1 MIGTWRWNAIGAT
14 ALAALIFLLSV
25 GSNPLATAGIRTGI
39 AFAVTF
45 AVLFAIRW
53 MLGQALA
60 SNAAT
65 ASQEAEAAAASE
77 EAGKGQRF
85 DAVTPDDVPADNAE
99 LELEFTPLAPP
110 KFAKTDTPIDPE
122 LLAQALRHMSDK

>member
-1 MIGTWRWNAIGAT
+1 MIGTWRWNAIGAL

-25 GSNPLATAGIRTGI
+25 RNNPLATAGIRTGI

-45 AVLFAIRW
+45 AVGFAIRW

-65 ASQEAEAAAASE
+65 ASTGADAEAASD
-77 EAGKGQRF
+77 EAGKG
-85 DAVTPDDVPADNAE
+85 
-99 LELEFTPLAPP
+99 
-110 KFAKTDTPIDPE
+110 
-122 LLAQALRHMSDK
+122 